1 MVFVFFLSLSLSLS
15 LSLTELGFL
24 RKVSLLFWQAQ
35 IHFDKLINNF
45 NCYSILSTV
54 KMLINKTYM
63 YMMMM
68 ITIIIIII
76 IIIILIIKIRIMIII
91 IK

>member
-1 MVFVFFLSLSLSLS
+1 MFFWKYHSEILYLFFLSLS
-15 LSLTELGFL
+15 ELGFL

-45 NCYSILSTV
+45 YCYSIFSTV
-54 KMLINKTYM
+54 KTLSYKQNMHVCIM
-63 YMMMM
+63 MMMMMM

-76 IIIILIIKIRIMIII
+76 IIIK
-91 IK
+91 